1 MFGAVAVAGWVG
13 MGVVE
18 LVAMGRI
25 AAVVVAVAGDG

>member
-18 LVAMGRI
+18 LWVMGRI
-25 AAVVVAVAGDG
+25 AVVVAVAGDG

>member
-25 AAVVVAVAGDG
+25 AVVVAVAEDG

>member
-25 AAVVVAVAGDG
+25 AVVVAVAGDG

>member
-18 LVAMGRI
+18 LVAMRRI
-25 AAVVVAVAGDG
+25 AVVVAVAEDG

>member
-1 MFGAVAVAGWVG
+1 MFGAVAVAGCVG

-25 AAVVVAVAGDG
+25 AVVVAVAEDG